1 MRFYRVAR
9 LAGSVSFGATVL
21 VGAAALAQAPAPA
34 PLPVAPQPLVP
45 ALRLSHEER
54 VALRAL
60 ETASRLPDRAA
71 QDAALAA
78 ARTAVR
84 SNDGRYALG
93 HYQLEIA
100 RARQDVA
107 MASQAVDA
115 MVSSDKATGDELASL
130 LVNQAGRAY
139 LEGEFVRAERLLSR
153 AADAAPDNHTILAD
167 TAQVRSQ
174 LGSALAR
181 DPRRQAEAQAA
192 YGEAVTMLRRAIE
205 LQRASGQPA
214 PESWYLR
221 ALAMSYDRNIA
232 PQGIGVARDLVT
244 VFPSARNWRD
254 ALLAYK
260 QLTPPDPA
268 LDLDIKRLMRAAQA
282 LAGERDYLDY
292 VEVLRPAPAGAGLA
306 GERKAVLEEGVS
318 RGMLD
323 ASEPRVRQQ
332 TTEINRQAT
341 AERTALGRRRT
352 EALAAA
358 TGAPARA
365 AADAL
370 FGSGQYAEAAELYQA
385 ALQKGGEDAN
395 LVNTRLGAA
404 LALAGRRAEA
414 EAAFRAVTG
423 PRADLAGFWL
433 AWLARRPV

>member
-1 MRFYRVAR
+1 MMKSRVGR
-9 LAGSVSFGATVL
+9 LAKPVAFGAVFL
-21 VGAAALAQAPAPA
+21 LGMAASAQTP
-34 PLPVAPQPLVP
+34 APQPLMQQPVGRS
-45 ALRLSHEER
+45 LNLGREER
-54 VALRAL
+54 LALQAL
-60 ETASRLPDRAA
+60 ETAARLPDRAA

-100 RARQDVA
+100 RTRQDVA

-115 MVSSDKATGDELASL
+115 MVSSGIATSDELASL

-139 LEGEFVRAERLLSR
+139 QEGEYVRAERLLSR
-153 AADAAPDNHTILAD
+153 AAEASPNNHSILAD
-167 TAQVRSQ
+167 TAQVKSQ
-174 LGSALAR
+174 IGSAYAR
-181 DPRRQAEAQAA
+181 DPRRTAEAQAA
-192 YGEAVTMLRRAIE
+192 YSESVAMLRRAIE
-205 LQRASGQPA
+205 LQRTSGQPA

-221 ALAMSYDRNIA
+221 ALAISFDRNIA
-232 PQGIGVARDLVT
+232 PQGIAVARDLVT
-244 VFPSARNWRD
+244 TFPSTRNWRD

-260 QLTPPDPA
+260 QLSPPDPA
-268 LDLDIKRLMRAAQA
+268 LDLDIKRMMRAAQA

-292 VEVLRPAPAGAGLA
+292 VEALRPAPAGAGLA
-306 GERKAVLEEGVS
+306 GERKAVLEEGIS

-323 ASEPRVRQQ
+323 AAEPRVRQQ
-332 TTEINRQAT
+332 TSEINRQAT
-341 AERTALGRRRT
+341 TERGALGRRRT

-365 AADAL
+365 VADAY

-414 EAAFRAVTG
+414 EVVFRAVTG

-433 AWLARRPV
+433 AWLARRPG